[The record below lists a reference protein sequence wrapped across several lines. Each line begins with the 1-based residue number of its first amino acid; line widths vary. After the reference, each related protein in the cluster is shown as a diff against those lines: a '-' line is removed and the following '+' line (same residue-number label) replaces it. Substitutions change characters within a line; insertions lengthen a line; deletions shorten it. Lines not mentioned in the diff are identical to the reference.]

1 METNGYIKGGNYM
14 SGIILLGSIISI
26 AIGIFRST
34 GDGEAM
40 RSIGF
45 KERGDAHDRDHA
57 ASGLV
62 LIIIGVLFAYAS
74 IVTLME

>member
-1 METNGYIKGGNYM
+1 M
-14 SGIILLGSIISI
+14 SGLILLGSIISI

-40 RSIGF
+40 RSIGC
-45 KERGDAHDRDHA
+45 KERGDAHDREHA

-62 LIIIGVLFAYAS
+62 LIIIGALFAYAS